1 MSKNCFG
8 MLLLIPVMK
17 NKILSFLEEGIGEL
31 DDQALVELRL
41 LARELNH
48 FNKIYKKKNKKT

>member
-1 MSKNCFG
+1 
-8 MLLLIPVMK
+8 MK